1 MDGSID
7 GSMDR
12 SIDGWRA
19 RATCDVRGVVSGGL
33 ARALVRRIHA
43 WWRWRHGVDDDI
55 TDDDEGV
62 NRDGDGFACAVDGGR
77 RSCRHHHHIKWA
89 HSRIQ
94 GAVSRGSGR
103 VRGGVC
109 AHGTHERREWEWWC
123 GGDDD
128 DDDDG
133 GGGGGGVRDVAS
145 GVRRGVSEEL
155 GGPF

>member
-1 MDGSID
+1 MDRWMDGWMD
-7 GSMDR
+7 GVR
-12 SIDGWRA
+12 VRVRRAWRRQWWTGA
-19 RATCDVRGVVSGGL
+19 RV
-33 ARALVRRIHA
+33 VRRIHA
-43 WWRWRHGVDDDI
+43 WWRWRHDDDDDDDDSH
-55 TDDDEGV
+55 DDDEGV

-77 RSCRHHHHIKWA
+77 RSCRHHRRHHHHIKWA

-109 AHGTHERREWEWWC
+109 AHGTHEREWEWWC

-128 DDDDG
+128 
-133 GGGGGGVRDVAS
+133 GGVRDVAS

>member
-1 MDGSID
+1 M
-7 GSMDR
+7 
-12 SIDGWRA
+12 A
-19 RATCDVRGVVSGGL
+19 CACACDVRGVVSGGL

-43 WWRWRHGVDDDI
+43 WWRWRHGVDDDDDDSH
-55 TDDDEGV
+55 DDDEGV

-109 AHGTHERREWEWWC
+109 AHGRTHERREWEWWC